1 MPHNQLSEN
10 ITGRWSL
17 GSRSIIR
24 LQAQAEVG
32 LAQISQTAAL
42 QATKIEAVACTGR
55 RALFE
60 VALLTQAEQALA
72 SLVPL
77 STGRLQA
84 IADIATLGI
93 AEVMSDTVRRL
104 SR

>member
-1 MPHNQLSEN
+1 VSQNQLGER
-10 ITGRWSL
+10 IADRWAVGGR
-17 GSRSIIR
+17 GIAR
-24 LQAQAEVG
+24 LQAGVEVA
-32 LAQISQTAAL
+32 LARISQTSAL
-42 QATKIEAVACTGR
+42 QAMKIEAVACTGR

>member
-1 MPHNQLSEN
+1 MAHNELAGGVP
-10 ITGRWSL
+10 GRWTF
-17 GSRSIIR
+17 GGRSIAR
-24 LQAQAEVG
+24 LQLDAEIG
-32 LAQISQTAAL
+32 LARIGQTAAL